1 MTFQRKKINRE
12 HKDMLFHL
20 IFENKEDLMTLY
32 NAVNKTEYT
41 NVEDLQITTLND
53 AVYMSMKNDVSFLFE
68 NKMNLYE
75 HQSTFNPNMPIRG
88 FEYFAELYSTYMEQN
103 HLDVYGSTQVKL
115 PTPQYIVFYNGTK
128 EQPERSVLK
137 LSDAFEK
144 KADNGFEPCIE
155 VEVVMLNINL
165 GYNQMIMEKCR
176 KLKEYA
182 QLISLVRK
190 HIDEGMSIEIAMDMA
205 VDEAI
210 ANDILKDILVKNRAE
225 VIMNFIYE
233 YDEERHIK
241 NERALAREE
250 GIGIGRE
257 EGIAALILDNLEEGV
272 SAERIVS
279 KLQKRFQ
286 LTEDMALKYLKK
298 YSGK

>member
-41 NVEDLQITTLND
+41 NVEDLQITTFND

-128 EQPERSVLK
+128 DK
-137 LSDAFEK
+137 GTA
-144 KADNGFEPCIE
+144 
-155 VEVVMLNINL
+155 
-165 GYNQMIMEKCR
+165 
-176 KLKEYA
+176 
-182 QLISLVRK
+182 
-190 HIDEGMSIEIAMDMA
+190 
-205 VDEAI
+205 
-210 ANDILKDILVKNRAE
+210 
-225 VIMNFIYE
+225 
-233 YDEERHIK
+233 
-241 NERALAREE
+241 
-250 GIGIGRE
+250 
-257 EGIAALILDNLEEGV
+257 
-272 SAERIVS
+272 
-279 KLQKRFQ
+279 
-286 LTEDMALKYLKK
+286 
-298 YSGK
+298 